1 MQERQGS
8 EWQEPKP
15 ATPENIK
22 AAMENPKTKEI
33 RIAKENTA
41 EYQKMLKRLRET
53 RRRKRRALAKQRR
66 RAR

>member
-1 MQERQGS
+1 MQERQGND
-8 EWQEPKP
+8 WLEPKP

-22 AAMENPKTKEI
+22 AATENPKTSEI

-41 EYQKMLKRLRET
+41 EYQQMLKRLRET
-53 RRRKRRALAKQRR
+53 RKRKRRALAKQRR